1 MAPPWARGR
10 GGERRGRE
18 RGKKEGKKN
27 NNMYAFDILQEN
39 MSKHNFAWLK
49 KKKTPQFFG
58 LTLTL
63 QGKVY
68 FSYENI

>member
-49 KKKTPQFFG
+49 KKNPTIFWPNTHFARQSV
-58 LTLTL
+58 L
-63 QGKVY
+63 QL
-68 FSYENI
+68 

>member
-49 KKKTPQFFG
+49 KKKKKNPTIFWPNTHFARQSV
-58 LTLTL
+58 L
-63 QGKVY
+63 QL
-68 FSYENI
+68 